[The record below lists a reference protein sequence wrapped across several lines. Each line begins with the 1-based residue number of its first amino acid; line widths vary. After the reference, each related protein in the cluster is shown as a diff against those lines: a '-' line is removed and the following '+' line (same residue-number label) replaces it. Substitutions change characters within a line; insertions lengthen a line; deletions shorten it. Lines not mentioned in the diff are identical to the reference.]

1 MKILFWGG
9 GKGNNGPNNVSNSYR
24 MHLTESFVLVKSH
37 HKYGELIE
45 AVWKLLFS
53 DCVVVSGVSRK
64 GVLLVGIARI
74 FGKKSLFI
82 MHGCA
87 EYECEINKVKCSRQ
101 ALAQER
107 YLLKHCTLLLPV
119 SRKFMFWVR
128 ERYPRYAYKTQY
140 LHNGIEKDLLPKGM
154 VISKRPNTVI
164 AAGGN
169 RIQKANDVISEA
181 VESMEGKTTLKIYGG
196 LSRPYP
202 QDVYRYVK
210 YMGRIPHDQFVE
222 KMAESELLVL
232 NSLFEPFSLAIVE
245 ALVCGCSV
253 LVSEAAGVTDLLA
266 LEETDIIHDPM
277 DQNEIRWKIEY
288 LLAHPNNERILASL
302 NVEEYSYPRQVQKL
316 ERICRELV
324 EKRCGDREQ

>member
-1 MKILFWGG
+1 MKSLFWGG

-169 RIQKANDVISEA
+169 GRLKCNHIVAQV
-181 VESMEGKTTLKIYGG
+181 VERMNGAAELEIYGG
-196 LSRPYP
+196 LSGNV
-202 QDVYRYVK
+202 QNSRYVR
-210 YMGRIPHDQFVE
+210 YMGRVPNDVFYQKLAQRQLF
-222 KMAESELLVL
+222 VL
-232 NSLFEPFSLAIVE
+232 NSVIESFSIATIE
-245 ALVCGCSV
+245 ALICGCSV